1 MYSECIKIYI
11 LQIDIVVS
19 YGRWVK
25 QRTHSKQQ
33 KKTDRA
39 KQQQQHQ
46 NKIISH
52 STEHKNSAKEH
63 TLFKNILKNTR
74 E

>member
-1 MYSECIKIYI
+1 MDDGWNREHIANNK
-11 LQIDIVVS
+11 
-19 YGRWVK
+19 
-25 QRTHSKQQ
+25 

-46 NKIISH
+46 NKVIIH
-52 STEHKNSAKEH
+52 STEHRNSAKEH

>member
-1 MYSECIKIYI
+1 MDDGWNREHIANNK
-11 LQIDIVVS
+11 
-19 YGRWVK
+19 
-25 QRTHSKQQ
+25 
-33 KKTDRA
+33 KKTDTA

-46 NKIISH
+46 NKVITH

>member
-1 MYSECIKIYI
+1 MGETENTY
-11 LQIDIVVS
+11 
-19 YGRWVK
+19 
-25 QRTHSKQQ
+25 RTTT